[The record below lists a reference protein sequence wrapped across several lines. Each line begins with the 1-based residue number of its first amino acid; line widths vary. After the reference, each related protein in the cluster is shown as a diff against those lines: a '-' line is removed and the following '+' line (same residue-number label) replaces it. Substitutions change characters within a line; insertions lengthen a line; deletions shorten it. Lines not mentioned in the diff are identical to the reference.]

1 MKSIYFFMR
10 YSRRFM
16 LLAVLTGVVSGVC
29 STGLLALINAALK
42 HRGPSA
48 SSLMLAFLTLCVVGT
63 LSRIASEL
71 LLAHLG
77 QRALLDLRLRLCNQI
92 LGVPLRR
99 LEEIGGHRILTA
111 LTEDVPTATNAVSA
125 IPVLCINV
133 AIVVGCLIYLGYLS
147 WVTLLGMLFF
157 LLVGIGTY
165 QLAIL
170 KGMRDYRAARAESD
184 NLFRHFQSL
193 VDGIKELKL
202 NRRRRQAFITEGVE
216 PTALNFRRHHL
227 SGQASYTVAA
237 SWGQLLSFV
246 VIGLLIF
253 LPSQFIGVSEQVLT
267 GYTLALL
274 FMTTPLQGIMLTAP
288 NLGRANLALKKVE
301 ELGLQLASQ
310 PAEVEPRAASASA
323 ASWRSLEMIGVT
335 HQYRREGQEH
345 NFVLGPLDLQFLPGE
360 VVFLTGGNGSGKT
373 TFAKILAGLY
383 APESGEIRLDGRPVT
398 DEERIEYRELFSTV
412 FSDFF
417 LFDKL
422 LGLDGPGL
430 DAQAQDYLAQLQ
442 LSHKVDVRQGGFS
455 TTELSQG
462 QRKRL
467 ALLTAFLEDRPIYLF
482 DEWAADQDPTFKH
495 FFYYD
500 LLRELKSRGKTVF
513 VISHDD
519 RYYRV
524 GDRLLKFE
532 NGNLISDSYEINPG
546 PFADELALQLGS

>member
-1 MKSIYFFMR
+1 
-10 YSRRFM
+10 
-16 LLAVLTGVVSGVC
+16 
-29 STGLLALINAALK
+29 
-42 HRGPSA
+42 
-48 SSLMLAFLTLCVVGT
+48 
-63 LSRIASEL
+63 
-71 LLAHLG
+71 
-77 QRALLDLRLRLCNQI
+77 
-92 LGVPLRR
+92 
-99 LEEIGGHRILTA
+99 
-111 LTEDVPTATNAVSA
+111 
-125 IPVLCINV
+125 
-133 AIVVGCLIYLGYLS
+133 
-147 WVTLLGMLFF
+147 
-157 LLVGIGTY
+157 
-165 QLAIL
+165 
-170 KGMRDYRAARAESD
+170 
-184 NLFRHFQSL
+184 
-193 VDGIKELKL
+193 
-202 NRRRRQAFITEGVE
+202 
-216 PTALNFRRHHL
+216 
-227 SGQASYTVAA
+227 
-237 SWGQLLSFV
+237 

-398 DEERIEYRELFSTV
+398 DEERIEYRKLFSTV

-430 DAQAQDYLAQLQ
+430 DAQAQGYLAQLQ